1 MNIIIT
7 GACGHIGSYF
17 IENLDK
23 IRNINKVILIDNLHS
38 NKANSLFKI
47 KTKKKINFYARDLAV
62 KNSLN
67 QFKNIDIIFH
77 LASMTNAAGSF
88 KVKKKMFKN
97 N

>member
-23 IRNINKVILIDNLHS
+23 IRSINKVILIDNLHS

-47 KTKKKINFYARDLAV
+47 KNMYKT
-62 KNSLN
+62 
-67 QFKNIDIIFH
+67 
-77 LASMTNAAGSF
+77 
-88 KVKKKMFKN
+88 
-97 N
+97 

>member
-23 IRNINKVILIDNLHS
+23 IRNISRVILIDNLHS

-47 KTKKKINFYARDLAV
+47 KTKQKIDFYARDLTV

-67 QFKNIDIIFH
+67 QFKNIEY
-77 LASMTNAAGSF
+77 SF
-88 KVKKKMFKN
+88 NFNLNLFIKIN
-97 N
+97 RN